1 MQGALLA
8 LGVSHLSGCTQT
20 GGLRLSPAP
29 TEIAV
34 EKALAFP
41 PPGGPSIV
49 SVIERNFS
57 NAVQQDIVLSTDAVS
72 RGQNYIQVRY
82 FGPASTPFAG
92 ASRLPIQGMTTAQAV
107 GEMRSEFPTIRMSI
121 SPSFV
126 QNNYGAFAYA
136 YGTNPG
142 SGDACLYGW
151 QQIMAPDNQ
160 VRTFQYLGRIQ
171 TRVRYCQTGASRDE
185 LLSMM
190 YHYTLTGA
198 FDSVGWNPYGNVPPL
213 DPVVGQLGRPIYAA
227 GAGTKLQPPT
237 PVQVAERAV
246 PVRPAI
252 RSLESQNTRPAARR
266 IDNIRPSV
274 PAVAIP
280 APNMVTRLPFADA
293 TQPAEGV
300 GTQPSALQFPEP
312 AASPAAYPAETPPT
326 VRPTAPAPRPTGQL
340 QQPGLTRVSSAEP
353 LQARPVIPAVPCTV
367 SPISSCDGDQ

>member
-1 MQGALLA
+1 MQGAFLA
-8 LGVSHLSGCTQT
+8 LGASALSGCTQT
-20 GGLRLSPAP
+20 GGLKLTSAP
-29 TEIAV
+29 TEVAA

-41 PPGGPSIV
+41 PPGGPAIV

-57 NAVQQDIVLSTDAVS
+57 NAVQQDIILSTDARS

-92 ASRLPIQGMTTAQAV
+92 ASRLQTGMMTTAQAV

-151 QQIMAPDNQ
+151 QQIKAPDNA
-160 VRTFQYLGRIQ
+160 VRTFHYLGRIQ
-171 TRVRYCQTGASRDE
+171 TRVRFCQTGASRDA

-213 DPVVGQLGRPIYAA
+213 DPAVGQLGRPIYAA
-227 GAGTKLQPPT
+227 GAGARLQPPMPA
-237 PVQVAERAV
+237 PVAT
-246 PVRPAI
+246 PVRPAL
-252 RSLESQNTRPAARR
+252 RNLESQNTRPAARR
-266 IDNIRPSV
+266 IEPVRPIV

-280 APNMVTRLPFADA
+280 APNMVTRSPLARTGLPAA
-293 TQPAEGV
+293 AE
-300 GTQPSALQFPEP
+300 PEP
-312 AASPAAYPAETPPT
+312 QTPPRAPQLPGPTATPAMPPATGSETPQ
-326 VRPTAPAPRPTGQL
+326 APRPTSQL
-340 QQPGLTRVSSAEP
+340 QQQGLTRVSSASP
-353 LQARPVIPAVPCTV
+353 LQARPIIPAVPCTI
-367 SPISSCDGDQ
+367 SPTSSCAGDL

>member
-1 MQGALLA
+1 MRGAFLA
-8 LGVSHLSGCTQT
+8 LGASALSSCTQT
-20 GGLRLSPAP
+20 GGLKLTSAP
-29 TEIAV
+29 TEVAA

-41 PPGGPSIV
+41 PPGGPAIV

-57 NAVQQDIVLSTDAVS
+57 NAVQQDIILATDAS
-72 RGQNYIQVRY
+72 IRGQNYIQVRY

-92 ASRLPIQGMTTAQAV
+92 AARLATGLMTTAQAV

-151 QQIMAPDNQ
+151 QQIKAPDNQ
-160 VRTFQYLGRIQ
+160 VRTFHYLGRIQ
-171 TRVRYCQTGASRDE
+171 TRVRFCQTGASRDE
-185 LLSMM
+185 LLSVM

-198 FDSVGWNPYGNVPPL
+198 FDSIGWNPYGNVPPL
-213 DPVVGQLGRPIYAA
+213 DPAVGQLGRPIYAA
-227 GAGTKLQPPT
+227 GAGARLQPPT
-237 PVQVAERAV
+237 PVVAPAA

-266 IDNIRPSV
+266 IDAVRPIV

-280 APNMVTRLPFADA
+280 SPSMITRQSVTG
-293 TQPAEGV
+293 QPAGAAMEPETRP
-300 GTQPSALQFPEP
+300 GTPQLPGPTAAP
-312 AASPAAYPAETPPT
+312 ATGPANGFETPQ
-326 VRPTAPAPRPTGQL
+326 APRPTSQL
-340 QQPGLTRVSSAEP
+340 RQQDLTRVSSASP
-353 LQARPVIPAVPCTV
+353 LQARPIIPAVPCTI
-367 SPISSCDGDQ
+367 SPTSSCSGDM

>member
-1 MQGALLA
+1 MQGAFLA
-8 LGVSHLSGCTQT
+8 LGASALSGCTQT
-20 GGLRLSPAP
+20 GGLKMTSAP
-29 TEIAV
+29 TEVAA

-41 PPGGPSIV
+41 APGGPAIV

-57 NAVQQDIVLSTDAVS
+57 NAVQQDIILSTDARS

-92 ASRLPIQGMTTAQAV
+92 GSRLSTGLMTTAQAV

-151 QQIMAPDNQ
+151 QQIKAPDNY
-160 VRTFQYLGRIQ
+160 VRTFHYLGRIQ
-171 TRVRYCQTGASRDE
+171 TRVRFCQTGASRDE

-213 DPVVGQLGRPIYAA
+213 DPTVGQLGRPIYAA
-227 GAGTKLQPPT
+227 GAGARLQPPT
-237 PVQVAERAV
+237 PAPVAAPAA
-246 PVRPAI
+246 PVGPAI
-252 RSLESQNTRPAARR
+252 RSLESQNTRPAAPR
-266 IDNIRPSV
+266 IETVRPIV

-280 APNMVTRLPFADA
+280 APDMVTRSPLARTGQPTGADIQPQTLPGPSRLPGP
-293 TQPAEGV
+293 TTTPA
-300 GTQPSALQFPEP
+300 
-312 AASPAAYPAETPPT
+312 
-326 VRPTAPAPRPTGQL
+326 TAPATGSQTPQAPRPTSQL
-340 QQPGLTRVSSAEP
+340 QQQGLTRVSSASP
-353 LQARPVIPAVPCTV
+353 LQAQPIIPAVPCTI
-367 SPISSCDGDQ
+367 SPTSSCAGEM